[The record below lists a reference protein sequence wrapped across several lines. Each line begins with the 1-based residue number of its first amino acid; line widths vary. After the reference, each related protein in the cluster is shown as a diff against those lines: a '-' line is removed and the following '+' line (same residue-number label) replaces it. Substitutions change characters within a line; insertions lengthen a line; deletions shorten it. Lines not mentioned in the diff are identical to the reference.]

1 MGHIKGA
8 EISSAFIDLYSEMNH
23 QDKAHPIINYI
34 ILANRQTFLT
44 NPRIFMPI
52 NHFYYTTDT
61 LHLRCHISNST
72 MLLRENEV
80 IEIKY
85 LSNVSL
91 VLNDLHDI
99 SICFHI
105 NSTIKRFIKIF

>member
-52 NHFYYTTDT
+52 NQIYCTTDS

-80 IEIKY
+80 IEIQY
-85 LSNVSL
+85 LSKVSM
-91 VLNDLHDI
+91 VRVDMYNT
-99 SICFHI
+99 SI
-105 NSTIKRFIKIF
+105 

>member
-1 MGHIKGA
+1 MAHIKGA

-23 QDKAHPIINYI
+23 QDKAHLIINYI

-52 NHFYYTTDT
+52 NQIYCTTDT

-85 LSNVSL
+85 LTNVSM
-91 VLNDLHDI
+91 VLIDWNDI
-99 SICFHI
+99 SIYFHI
-105 NSTIKRFIKIF
+105 YSKLFNYFRL